1 MQSLFGGGELGLLGG
16 GNDAGGLKEDGCSS
30 MAWRSSPLPPDD
42 VYSASHFALIT
53 AYQDIKTRLGSLER
67 ENSTIKRKLKI
78 YEIKFPMI
86 NEFGEDTNSYCSFES
101 KETVLLQSENG
112 NLQQRV
118 NVLTHELQKR
128 NDREEQLGDV
138 IKAYEKIHLEK
149 NNLQRDL
156 DKMVRENEQL
166 HSFFSV
172 VSG

>member
-1 MQSLFGGGELGLLGG
+1 MEL
-16 GNDAGGLKEDGCSS
+16 D
-30 MAWRSSPLPPDD
+30 
-42 VYSASHFALIT
+42 F
-53 AYQDIKTRLGSLER
+53 
-67 ENSTIKRKLKI
+67 
-78 YEIKFPMI
+78 F
-86 NEFGEDTNSYCSFES
+86 CSFQLFVFVS
-101 KETVLLQSENG
+101 FQ
-112 NLQQRV
+112 
-118 NVLTHELQKR
+118 LQKR